1 MSEINDQPAGI
12 RVLIV
17 DDNVDSA
24 KMMKMI
30 LKLNGYEARTAYD
43 GVEALTAAAEFK
55 PEIILLDLGLP
66 RKAGQDVAIEL
77 RNDQVMAEALI
88 IAVSGYSDIGV
99 PPGIDYLLVK
109 PVDHDRLMSLLEE
122 RRAKGRIVKSCG

>member
-1 MSEINDQPAGI
+1 MSEINEQPPGI
-12 RVLIV
+12 RVLTV

-30 LKLNGYEARTAYD
+30 LDLNGYETRIAYD
-43 GVEALTAAAEFK
+43 GVEALTAAVEFK
-55 PEIILLDLGLP
+55 LEIILLDLGLP

-77 RNDQVMAEALI
+77 RKDRVMADALI

-99 PPGIDYLLVK
+99 PPGFDFLLVK
-109 PVDHDRLMSLLEE
+109 PVDHDKLMSLLEE
-122 RRAKGRIVKSCG
+122 RRAKGRIVKSRG

>member
-1 MSEINDQPAGI
+1 MSVITEQPAGI
-12 RVLIV
+12 QVLIV

-30 LKLNGYEARTAYD
+30 LNLNGYEARIAYD
-43 GVEALTAAAEFK
+43 GVEALTTAVEFK

-77 RNDQVMAEALI
+77 RKDHIMADALI

-99 PPGIDYLLVK
+99 PPGFDYLLAK

-122 RRAKGRIVKSCG
+122 RRGNRRIVKSRG